1 MILLVGKG
9 GGKALG
15 KTSLASDTRQ
25 ERCKVWVDE
34 NVCRIRGK
42 NRRKT
47 AGYVWERA
55 KSWMSHRV
63 VDIGQ

>member
-15 KTSLASDTRQ
+15 KTSLASDTSQ
-25 ERCKVWVDE
+25 ERCKVCVDE

-55 KSWMSHRV
+55 KS
-63 VDIGQ
+63 